1 MRKEGG
7 LNGGEKERGRER
19 KVEIEKMRKKRRI
32 ERKEEEG
39 WGREERVKKGR
50 KEKKGVSKKREEN
63 EGGRNWEG
71 REG

>member
-1 MRKEGG
+1 MR
-7 LNGGEKERGRER
+7 
-19 KVEIEKMRKKRRI
+19 KRRI
-32 ERKEEEG
+32 ERKEEKG
-39 WGREERVKKGR
+39 WGGEERVKKGR